1 MYVEPLLVDAELVAD
16 FPVDEERLLARTPP
30 EEDDRFKADF
40 DCVGRTSLDLEPLPP
55 EVAETWVALES
66 NFPSKIP
73 DAESRLSGLVVNGIV
88 SGPTTTLPSI
98 DMGELFFCPDI
109 VLPRFFLRSSSG
121 SYEARFHVGLRL
133 RVEWGRG
140 PSSVEAL
147 AEDLRRLV
155 EGEAA

>member
-1 MYVEPLLVDAELVAD
+1 MDAELVAD
-16 FPVDEERLLARTPP
+16 FPVEEERLLARTPP
-30 EEDDRFKADF
+30 EEDDRFKAVF

-55 EVAETWVALES
+55 EAVETWVALES

-73 DAESRLSGLVVNGIV
+73 DAESRLSGLVVNGIEDV
-88 SGPTTTLPSI
+88 GIPSGPTTTLPSI
-98 DMGELFFCPDI
+98 DIGDPFFCPDI

-140 PSSVEAL
+140 PSSV